1 LSTGISFGK
10 SVALKET
17 PVSLEASQAKLVS
30 AIKVCKNA
38 IHGDHT
44 VTPPTGTDNDD
55 RANDSFVS
63 DPAEPSSCLRPAAGD
78 FSLNE
83 SQDEGKEGT
92 QLEQKTMSVMR
103 GGEMVQVSA

>member
-1 LSTGISFGK
+1 
-10 SVALKET
+10 LKET
-17 PVSLEASQAKLVS
+17 PASLEASQAKLVS
-30 AIKVCKNA
+30 GIKNA

-55 RANDSFVS
+55 RANDSSVS
-63 DPAEPSSCLRPAAGD
+63 DPAEPSSCLRSAAGD
-78 FSLNE
+78 ISLNE